1 VEGVAEPYRVNT
13 KSLDVA
19 LRTAK
24 LLTQKTKVRY
34 TIGVSTRS
42 MLMLDFDISR
52 RRLRFSKRRVDLVVV
67 FARAFADML
76 GCDATLYLTPR
87 GFHAVFWKRLTEEE
101 WRNLLVSII
110 EVTSKDERLR
120 SVLDVK
126 HLEAALRRG
135 YVTLRLNQLCRYA
148 DVVRGEVKVY
158 PECEGMISYEQ

>member
-1 VEGVAEPYRVNT
+1 VTEPYRVNT
-13 KSLDVA
+13 RSLDVA

-34 TIGVSTRS
+34 TVGVSTRN

-52 RRLRFSKRRVDLVVV
+52 RRLRFSKRRVNLVVV
-67 FARAFADML
+67 FTRAFAEML
-76 GCDATLYLTPR
+76 FCDATLYLTPR

-101 WRNLLVSII
+101 WRNLIVSII
-110 EVTSKDERLR
+110 DVASKDERLR
-120 SVLDVK
+120 AVLDVK

-148 DVVRGEVKVY
+148 DISAGNVRVY